1 MFLNVLFIFGQAL
14 SILLMPTLTAQIID
28 KGVATGDMDYIFRM
42 GGVMVVVAILG
53 FISAVLNVYFSAT
66 ESQKLGESIREKL
79 FQKIMSFSN
88 EEIDRFGTSTLITRT
103 TNDVTQFQAVMMF
116 LVRFLFMDPIRII
129 TATVLAYLQAP
140 NMAFIFVI
148 VVPVLVF
155 LIFLLLKKTS
165 PLYRSLQG
173 MTDRLN
179 RIFRE
184 GLTGI
189 RVVRA
194 FNQEIYEEKRFDD
207 ANEDYASTSILAHIY
222 MALIHPLMIGT
233 ISVTTVMIIWFG
245 SQFVSLGEMNI
256 GSIIALHTYALNIL
270 FGIIMLS
277 SVIMMIPR
285 AQVSAERI
293 LEVLDVENSIQ
304 DPENPVCIRP
314 ADGAVELS
322 FNDVDFR
329 YPGAEELALEDISF
343 HLKAG
348 ERLAIIGGTGSGKST
363 LVNVLLRLY
372 DVSSGSIEINGT
384 DIRTMTQENLRELI
398 GLATQSVVLFAGTIR
413 ENLTYG
419 NDDAT
424 DEEIW
429 EALEIAQ
436 GADFVRKLPGKLD
449 ARVEQGGSNFSGGQ
463 QQRLSIARALITDA
477 DILVFDDSFS
487 ALDFKTDAKLRH
499 DLKPVTEDK
508 AVIIIAQRISTV
520 TDADQILVLEYGK
533 AVGLGT
539 HEELKENNEV
549 YQEII
554 NSQLKGED
562 I

>member
-1 MFLNVLFIFGQAL
+1 MFLNVLFIFGQML

-28 KGVATGDMDYIFRM
+28 EGVAEGNMEYIFKM
-42 GGVMVVVAILG
+42 GGVMVIIAVLG
-53 FISAVLNVYFSAT
+53 FVCALLNVYFSAT
-66 ESQKLGESIREKL
+66 ESQRLGHKIREQL
-79 FQKIMSFSN
+79 FQKILSFSN

-103 TNDVTQFQAVMMF
+103 INDVTQFQSVMMF
-116 LVRFLFMDPIRII
+116 LVRFLILDPIRIV

-140 NMAFIFVI
+140 KMAFVFVI
-148 VVPVLVF
+148 VVPILVF
-155 LIFLLLKKTS
+155 FIFLLLKKTS

-173 MTDRLN
+173 MTDNLN

-194 FNQEIYEEKRFDD
+194 FNQEIYEEKRFDE
-207 ANEDYASTSILAHIY
+207 ANEEYASTSILAHIY

-233 ISVTTVMIIWFG
+233 ISATTVMIVWFG
-245 SQFVSLGEMNI
+245 AQFVSIGDMNI

-293 LEVLDVENSIQ
+293 LEVLDTENSIQ
-304 DPENPVCIRP
+304 DPANPVHMDANAKDI
-314 ADGAVELS
+314 ALS
-322 FNDVDFR
+322 FNDVNFR
-329 YPGAEELALEDISF
+329 YPGAEELALQDISF
-343 HLKAG
+343 DLKAG
-348 ERLAIIGGTGSGKST
+348 QRLAIIGGTGSGKST

-372 DVSSGSIEINGT
+372 DVSSGSIQINGT
-384 DIRTMTQENLRELI
+384 DIRDLTQENLRELI

-413 ENLTYG
+413 ENMKYG
-419 NDDAT
+419 NESAS

-436 GADFVRKLPGKLD
+436 GADFVRKLPGQLD
-449 ARVEQGGSNFSGGQ
+449 ARVEQGGANFSGGQ
-463 QQRLSIARALITDA
+463 RQRLSIARALITHA
-477 DILVFDDSFS
+477 PILVFDDSFS

-499 DLKPVTEDK
+499 ELSPVTEDR

-520 TDADQILVLEYGK
+520 TDADQILVLDYGK
-533 AVGLGT
+533 AVGFGT
-539 HEELKENNEV
+539 HEELKQNNKV
-549 YQEII
+549 YQEIM